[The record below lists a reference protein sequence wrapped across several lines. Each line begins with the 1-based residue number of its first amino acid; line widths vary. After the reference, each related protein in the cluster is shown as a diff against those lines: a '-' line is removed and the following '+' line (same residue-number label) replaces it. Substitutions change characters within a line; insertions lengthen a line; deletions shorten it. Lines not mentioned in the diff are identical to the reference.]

1 VSDSLLASSQRLLA
15 GTLPGLLGVVL
26 VRVEAGA
33 ADARLPLRPEL
44 LAPNGF
50 VHGGTVV
57 TLADTACGMGCQA
70 SLPAEAESFTT
81 IELKANFMRTAPGDQ
96 TLACAARMV
105 HGGRSTQVWDAAVT
119 REDDGRPVALFRCTQ
134 YLLRGVSG

>member
-1 VSDSLLASSQRLLA
+1 VSDLPLQSSQRLLA

-26 VRVEAGA
+26 VRVAAGA

-50 VHGGTVV
+50 VHAGTVV
-57 TLADTACGMGCQA
+57 TLADTACGMGCLA

-81 IELKANFMRTAPGDQ
+81 IELKANFVRTAPGDQ
-96 TLACAARMV
+96 TLTCAARMV
-105 HGGRSTQVWDAAVT
+105 HGGRSTQVWDATVT
-119 REDDGRPVALFRCTQ
+119 REGDGRPVALFRCTQ
-134 YLLRGVSG
+134 HLLRAGGT